1 MKAQQQKY
9 GFTKTVNASFDDAV
23 EKTREALQKEGFGV
37 LSEIRIDEKLKE
49 KLGVE
54 FRRYIILGAC
64 NPPYAYKT
72 LQEELNIGL
81 LLPCNVVVYD
91 SDESGKSVIAA
102 VDAKAMLSV
111 VGDKPSLNEVAT
123 EVNQKLRRAIEQ
135 V

>member
-9 GFTKTVNASFDDAV
+9 SFVKTVDASFDEAV
-23 EKTREALQKEGFGV
+23 QKTREALKNEGFGV
-37 LSEIRIDEKLKE
+37 LSEIRIDEKLKD
-49 KLGVE
+49 KLGVD

-91 SDESGKSVIAA
+91 SDEPGKSVVAA
-102 VDAKAMLSV
+102 IDAKTMLSV
-111 VGDKPSLNEVAT
+111 VGDRPSLKEVAA
-123 EVNQKLRRAIEQ
+123 EVNEKLQLAIEQ